1 MSNHCH
7 YYCSNCYDTNKIV
20 NAVKTITVTCDTNI
34 PQPLEISGNI
44 YVDGVT
50 VDIPQ
55 PLEVSETIS
64 CETNIPKP
72 LEVYGEQF
80 QKPENVTVTDGTVTF
95 TVNNRQL

>member
-7 YYCSNCYDTNKIV
+7 YYCCNCCGINKIV
-20 NAVKTITVTCDTNI
+20 NDVKTITVTCNTNI

-44 YVDGVT
+44 SVDGVT

-55 PLEVSETIS
+55 PLEVSGTIS
-64 CETNIPKP
+64 CETSIPQS